1 MALGQV
7 EKRPRFIL
15 KKVLANCVPTLS
27 FACIKT
33 TSKFFSILYFRLIP
47 SEMTLFY
54 VLYL

>member
-1 MALGQV
+1 MALGQI

-15 KKVLANCVPTLS
+15 KKILANCVPTLS
-27 FACIKT
+27 FACVKT
-33 TSKFFSILYFRLIP
+33 TSKFFSILYFRLTP